1 MLAVFKKEP
10 WRYFVSVVAS
20 YVLPFVREFFADL
33 FENMRIVGIR
43 AEIPEAQGDDTPI
56 LRCFLCK
63 IQAVIEVAF
72 VGKGGVSVGCVE

>member
-1 MLAVFKKEP
+1 MLAVFEKESG
-10 WRYFVSVVAS
+10 RYFVAVVAS
-20 YVLPFVREFFADL
+20 YSLPLVRESFADL

-43 AEIPEAQGDDTPI
+43 AEIPEAQGDDTPL

-63 IQAVIEVAF
+63 IQTVIKVVF